1 MIHRFTLQLS
11 CSLRKFWLL
20 GLWKGLPTAIKNALY
35 SQISYTLQAAT
46 GKFGLEKSDFISLK
60 TYIK

>member
-1 MIHRFTLQLS
+1 M
-11 CSLRKFWLL
+11 FWIL